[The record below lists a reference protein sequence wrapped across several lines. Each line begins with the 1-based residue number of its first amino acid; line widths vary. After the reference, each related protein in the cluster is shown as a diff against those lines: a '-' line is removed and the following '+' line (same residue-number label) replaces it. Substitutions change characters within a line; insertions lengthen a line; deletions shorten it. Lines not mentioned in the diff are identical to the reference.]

1 MCFLAI
7 AMLSLVLS
15 VGNASDVL
23 AYEGGDVSN
32 GGTITGTVTACW

>member
-1 MCFLAI
+1 MGKFIRSCVCFLAV

-15 VGNASDVL
+15 VGNSRDVM

-32 GGTITGTVTACW
+32 